1 MCERWYKSSFVIFIM
16 FCVFVI
22 GVVSALAVYDHV
34 AGHAESEISV
44 EAVRL
49 LFVSDAPES
58 AVVHGSLL
66 FSVTPSVLVEF
77 GGDVESMSITAY
89 NADIIYADGTKI
101 VRYDGLLALKEPV
114 SAGDEIDLVIRHGGS
129 ETVLSIVVETGG
141 SETRIVAEVGGA

>member
-1 MCERWYKSSFVIFIM
+1 MIFIM

-77 GGDVESMSITAY
+77 GGDVKSMSITAD
-89 NADIIYADGTKI
+89 NSDIIYVDETKI

-129 ETVLSIVVETGG
+129 ETVMSIVVETGG